1 MQWAERQR
9 FNHGSS
15 LMQGWGVLLLLIACA
30 LWVWVGFLIRDT
42 EDTLY
47 CFRASSICEMDTTM
61 PKQLTLL
68 GISAPL
74 SVAGTGL
81 LVAGRV
87 RRQTSAHVLRVIEM
101 QQSEERARNK

>member
-1 MQWAERQR
+1 MQWAERQH
-9 FNHGSS
+9 FNHGSQ
-15 LMQGWGVLLLLIACA
+15 LMQGWGALLLLIACV
-30 LWVWVGFLIRDT
+30 LWVWVGFLIWDT
-42 EDTLY
+42 ENTLY
-47 CFRASSICEMDTTM
+47 CYRAAFRCELDTTM

-74 SVAGTGL
+74 SVVGTGL
-81 LVAGRV
+81 LVAGSV